1 MTPPKPM
8 KSAEDLAAGARKA
21 IASEAAILF
30 TVAGQMFAIAADGVQ
45 EIRSTDS
52 LAGGANEIDQAEIA
66 KVRHTIVRGHRTYYV
81 VNAGVH
87 FSLPTTRPAL
97 VMILR
102 QRRIA
107 VLVDAIERMAE
118 IPAVHP
124 LPQAFTGP
132 ERLWYRGLAYIDDSI
147 IPVVD
152 PAGFLTGEEIRRL
165 DHAAAPHAPTSS
177 AQSESAVPS

>member
-1 MTPPKPM
+1 MIPPKPI
-8 KSAEDLAAGARKA
+8 KSAEDFAAGARKPV
-21 IASEAAILF
+21 ASEPAILF

-52 LAGGANEIDQAEIA
+52 LAVGANEIDQAEIA
-66 KVRHTIVRGHRTYYV
+66 KVRHTIVRGHHTYYV

-87 FSLPTTRPAL
+87 FSLRTTRPAL

-102 QRRIA
+102 QRRVA

-132 ERLWYRGLAYIDDSI
+132 ERVWYRGLAYIDDSI
-147 IPVVD
+147 LPVVD
-152 PAGFLTGEEIRRL
+152 PAGFLTAEEIRRL
-165 DHAAAPHAPTSS
+165 DRAAAPLAPAAHAEN
-177 AQSESAVPS
+177 ESAVRS